1 MPNRIIVFILRPP
14 GYPRGCARFGIS
26 GFHLCDQSALGITG
40 SIFLRQSLA
49 YRWLSER
56 SSQKGAAL
64 PIADLYA
71 GQITEVV
78 NMAQIQVTNLTFS
91 YDGSADDVLKDVTFN
106 IDTDWKLGLI
116 GRNGKGKTTLL
127 NLFMGKYE
135 YQGSI
140 IAGTRFD
147 YFPYRVTER
156 DIGKTA
162 SELIEGWKPTVESWQ
177 VMVQMNELK
186 MDPECLYR
194 PFGTLSYGERTRV
207 MLAVLF
213 ADENEFLLIDEPTN
227 HLDGAARDIIKE
239 YLETKKGFI
248 LVSHDRD
255 LLDAVCDHV
264 LVLNRASIEVQTGN
278 FSSWWENKEKTDA
291 FRQAENE
298 KHLKEIGKLRS
309 AADRTGRWADKS
321 EGTKIGFDPV
331 KEHDRSIATRSFIG
345 AKTKKMQ
352 ARVKA
357 VEKRIDREITEK
369 EGLLQDIERVNDLK
383 LQPLRYHKEV
393 LINAYDLSLR
403 YADADRE
410 LFRGLRFQVR
420 RGERVVLSGDNGC
433 GKSSVLKAILRKN
446 DPEGHDSEN
455 KLITEGTLD
464 VASGLIVSY
473 VNQDTSFL
481 HGTLREFCTK
491 RGLEE
496 SLFLAVL
503 RQLDMQRE
511 QFVKNMEDFSEGQK
525 KKVLIAASLI
535 TPAHLYIWDEPLNYI
550 DVFSRM
556 QIEKLISEFEP
567 TMLLVEHD
575 VSFRKKV
582 ASSVVV
588 L

>member
-1 MPNRIIVFILRPP
+1 
-14 GYPRGCARFGIS
+14 
-26 GFHLCDQSALGITG
+26 
-40 SIFLRQSLA
+40 
-49 YRWLSER
+49 
-56 SSQKGAAL
+56 
-64 PIADLYA
+64 
-71 GQITEVV
+71 
-78 NMAQIQVTNLTFS
+78 MAQIQVTNLTFS

-127 NLFMGKYE
+127 NLFMGRYE
-135 YQGSI
+135 YQGVISTS
-140 IAGTRFD
+140 TRFD
-147 YFPYRVTER
+147 YFPYQVTEK
-156 DIGKTA
+156 DNLKTA
-162 SELIEGWKPTVESWQ
+162 FELIESWKPGVESWQ
-177 VMVQMNELK
+177 VMVQMNQLG
-186 MDPECLYR
+186 MDSECLYR

-227 HLDGAARDIIKE
+227 HLDSAARDIVKG
-239 YLETKKGFI
+239 YLAAKKGFI

-255 LLDAVCDHV
+255 LLDGVCDHV

-298 KHLKEIGKLRS
+298 KHIKEIGKLKN
-309 AADRTGRWADKS
+309 AADRTGKWAEKS
-321 EGTKIGFDPV
+321 EGSKIGFDPV

-446 DPEGHDSEN
+446 DPEGHESEN

-464 VASGLIVSY
+464 VASGLIISY

-481 HGTLREFCTK
+481 RGTLREFCKK

-496 SLFLAVL
+496 SMFLAVL

-556 QIEKLISEFEP
+556 QIEKLILEFEP

-582 ASSVVV
+582 ATGVVRIRG
-588 L
+588 